1 MQIIVHRLTKINILG
16 QINRKQTAMSSIL
29 RRAYAVLDLALNKW
43 ARMKNR
49 TMPVDGGPRKR
60 ARLNSE
66 TKPNIPDPTN
76 FAQNQTDNPTGVN
89 HEDNSFEGSTGGD
102 CTGEDSRFM
111 ENLLRTSVRV
121 TRAKIC
127 ELKNDH
133 RAIVDQLAQTWPLLL
148 PKKGEDSP
156 IPSKDVTTNGSS
168 SSSMVPFAQ
177 VDMVT
182 PGPNSTIRTTHLR
195 IMTDY
200 RLSGNPVAESEGE
213 TIAVVCFRFE
223 EGKKLMISKK
233 LKPYAGWGGRGLL
246 GCHIIP
252 L

>member
-1 MQIIVHRLTKINILG
+1 MLKQEIIVHRLTKINILG

-76 FAQNQTDNPTGVN
+76 FAQNQTDNPTGI
-89 HEDNSFEGSTGGD
+89 HGKPSKKFASRSSMAGSLRV
-102 CTGEDSRFM
+102 ESRYS
-111 ENLLRTSVRV
+111 SVRV

-182 PGPNSTIRTTHLR
+182 PGSP
-195 IMTDY
+195 
-200 RLSGNPVAESEGE
+200 AEQAGLKLQDPIVPFGPLISE
-213 TIAVVCFRFE
+213 
-223 EGKKLMISKK
+223 S
-233 LKPYAGWGGRGLL
+233 
-246 GCHIIP
+246 
-252 L
+252 